1 MLTAMLTAAA
11 DCWLLSDSLEVGNCH
26 RSSCIGPAEARA
38 HFSLWCITSS
48 PLYRLRSID
57 WYQNAMTPDSVLQCI
72 AVLLWNLPMSSS
84 VNSSAWNASVNS
96 SVWNAV
102 SVIMVVNTNTKQTA
116 SVIMVVNTDTKKTAD
131 CMIVQIPWDAA

>member
-57 WYQNAMTPDSVLQCI
+57 WHRNAMTPDSVLQCI

-84 VNSSAWNASVNS
+84 VNSS
-96 SVWNAV
+96 VWNAV
-102 SVIMVVNTNTKQTA
+102 SVIMIVNTNTKQTA

-131 CMIVQIPWDAA
+131 CMIVQLPWDAA